1 MKKIF
6 FGIFSAVYLIILS
19 LLVIY
24 SYSQI
29 DLNLTL
35 SSNSLYQTFQK
46 ALIFLGYFNR
56 PVSAAVYTGI
66 IFTLFI
72 FYFLIIL
79 AVKKTGFSK
88 KQLFG
93 LIGLSCLVLFL
104 SYPAFSHDI
113 FNYLFDAR
121 IVTKYQQ
128 NPYFAKA
135 LDYPQDLWT
144 RFMHWTHRTYP
155 YGPIWLLLTL
165 PFSYLGFGKFVLTL
179 INFKFLFLLF
189 HLGNLFFIYK
199 IVNKVNP
206 KYTRQAL
213 VFYAFNP
220 LIMIESIV
228 SPHNEVMMLF
238 FLLTAIYYGL
248 LEKKYF
254 SGIINLLISAGV
266 KFVTAIYLPF
276 FIFPK
281 QIVRWINVKKIL
293 LIMYWVMFVPLVFE
307 IIFREPYPW
316 YFIILIGLGA
326 LVSDI
331 YQVRL
336 LTVSISFA
344 ALLRYIPYLYYG
356 SYPPFIVIYMHWLF
370 IGPIALAGV
379 WIILKLITSRLSF
392 PRKRESIHKS
402 S

>member
-6 FGIFSAVYLIILS
+6 FGIFSAVFLVILS

-35 SSNSLYQTFQK
+35 SSNSLYQSFQK
-46 ALIFLGYFNR
+46 QLIFLGYFNR
-56 PVSAAVYTGI
+56 PVSAAIYTGI

-72 FYFLIIL
+72 FYFLIIWT
-79 AVKKTGFSK
+79 VKKAVFSK
-88 KQLFG
+88 NQLFW
-93 LIGLSCLVLFL
+93 LLGLSCLVLFL
-104 SYPAFSHDI
+104 AYPAFSHDI

-135 LDYPQDLWT
+135 LDYPQDLWI

-155 YGPIWLLLTL
+155 YGPVWLFMTL
-165 PFSYLGFGKFVLTL
+165 PFSFLGFGKFVLTL
-179 INFKFLFLLF
+179 VNFKLLFLLC
-189 HLGNLFFIYK
+189 HLGNLFFINK
-199 IVNKVNP
+199 IVKKVNP
-206 KYTRQAL
+206 KYTQQAL
-213 VFYAFNP
+213 FFYAFNP
-220 LIMIESIV
+220 LIIIESVV

-248 LEKKYF
+248 IKKNYF
-254 SGIINLLISAGV
+254 SGMITLLISAGV
-266 KFVTAIYLPF
+266 KFVTAVYLPF
-276 FIFPK
+276 FIFSK
-281 QIVRWINVKKIL
+281 QILKRTNVKTVL
-293 LIMYWVMFVPLVFE
+293 LIMYWMMFIPLILE

-370 IGPIALAGV
+370 IGPIAVAGV
-379 WIILKLITSRLSF
+379 WIALGLIQRITRSHSDRFHGSG
-392 PRKRESIHKS
+392 
-402 S
+402 